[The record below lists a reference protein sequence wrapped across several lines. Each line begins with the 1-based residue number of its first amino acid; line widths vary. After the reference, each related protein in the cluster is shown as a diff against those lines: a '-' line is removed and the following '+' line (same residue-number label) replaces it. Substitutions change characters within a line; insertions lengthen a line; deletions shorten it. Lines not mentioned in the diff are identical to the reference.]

1 MSSLIVPS
9 TIVSTSPGQ
18 AVTGNVL
25 LRATVPAGATVRVTG
40 VRLTGAAQPE
50 APRPAMPVFDP
61 VSGLT
66 TGVLTMRADGTFTFE
81 AALQAG
87 GAAAGQRRRRGLA
100 ALLPA
105 GAGSLGAV
113 PPMYITVATSD
124 GQSKETLL
132 SVRLV
137 ASSPPPPPSPLP
149 PSPPPPPWCA
159 HVLKYLC

>member
-87 GAAAGQRRRRGLA
+87 GAAGQRRRRGLA